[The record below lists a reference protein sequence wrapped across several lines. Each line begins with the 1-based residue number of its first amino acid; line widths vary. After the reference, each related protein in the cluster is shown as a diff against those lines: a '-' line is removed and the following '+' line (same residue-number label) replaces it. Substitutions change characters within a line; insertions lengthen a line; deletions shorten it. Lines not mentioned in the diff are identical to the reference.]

1 MNTEFKKNQTSFLIQ
16 LVLITIAI
24 YGIHSYLL
32 FHFAKET
39 TFFFPLWHIYVFLF
53 IVTLVVY
60 TIINYRLN
68 SGKTDVFNVFMIATF
83 LKMLLAIIFLL
94 PLLVSEFENKQSDVF
109 NFFIP
114 YFIFLFI
121 EVYGLTKFLQKK

>member
-1 MNTEFKKNQTSFLIQ
+1 MNTEFKKNQISFLIQ
-16 LVLITIAI
+16 LTLIAI
-24 YGIHSYLL
+24 AIFGVHCYLL

-53 IVTLVVY
+53 IVTITVY
-60 TIINYRLN
+60 TIINYRFN

-83 LKMLLAIIFLL
+83 LKMLLAIVFLL
-94 PLLVSEFENKQSDVF
+94 PMLVSEFESKQPDVF

-114 YFIFLFI
+114 YFMFLFI